1 MVVIK
6 KPIAKGYILLESL
19 IGLILLG
26 MLVSLVLGSINDI
39 RRERKILLKRSEVLN
54 TGQMALDSEV
64 NLLEVNGVKVE
75 VIKDSKS
82 ILVRDKSGEFGD
94 LYVEVKD

>member
-6 KPIAKGYILLESL
+6 KPIAKGYVLLESL

>member
-1 MVVIK
+1 VVVIK
-6 KPIAKGYILLESL
+6 KPIAKGYVLLESL

>member
-6 KPIAKGYILLESL
+6 KPIAKAYVLLESL

-54 TGQMALDSEV
+54 TGQMALDSGV

-82 ILVRDKSGEFGD
+82 ILVKDKSGEVGD
-94 LYVEVKD
+94 LYIEVKD